1 MSVQSNRLPG
11 IEFFRFYFILWI
23 CLCHIWKAFNAPHVN
38 FGVEYFF
45 IVAGFFLY
53 QSFSKKRL
61 SFIDYAVSRWK
72 RLFPVYFVGLVLAYV
87 INVAIAHSDGSL
99 NILNFFFDF
108 IVQASFLFETGFFH
122 SPSLQANALIPLW
135 FVGVLFV
142 ASLFLYLCLC
152 CNRCLSL
159 RVFFPLFSFV
169 FFAVTFT
176 KGLHLT
182 DFWGVELVDGM
193 PFLLPALGRGLA
205 EMCVGIEIAALFEKG
220 CFQSVQSQRIFN
232 VLSIVAVVLLSAY
245 AFFIEDYYEPLML
258 VMMIILVIALA
269 IPSLWLNQLLSGK
282 IWLHLGSIT
291 YEMLCLHMVS
301 RYIINGL
308 YAHFSVYRI
317 LWVVAYI
324 ILTILLA
331 ELVHWGLAG
340 FPSLKKVGLVY

>member
-99 NILNFFFDF
+99 NILNSFYDF

-152 CNRCLSL
+152 CSEYLST
-159 RVFFPLFSFV
+159 RVIFPLFIFC
-169 FFAVTFT
+169 FFAFTFT

-182 DFWGVELVDGM
+182 DFWGVETVDEM

-205 EMCVGIEIAALFEKG
+205 EMCIGIEIAALFEEG
-220 CFQSVQSQRIFN
+220 CFQSIQSHRLLNI
-232 VLSIVAVVLLSAY
+232 LSVFAVILLSVY
-245 AFFIEDYYEPLML
+245 AFFIEDYHEPLML
-258 VMMIILVIALA
+258 VMMVILVTALA
-269 IPSLWLNQLLSGK
+269 IPSSWLNRLFSGK

-291 YEMLCLHMVS
+291 YEILCLHMVS

-308 YAHFSVYRI
+308 YPYFPVCRI
-317 LWVVAYI
+317 LWIVAYI
-324 ILTILLA
+324 LLTILLA
-331 ELVHWGLAG
+331 ELVHLGIG
-340 FPSLKKVGLVY
+340 SLSPKIAK